1 MLKRKL
7 NKYIIVICVILI
19 TFCISGCSY
28 QQTDEEKL
36 KEKNVAELQYLDNYL
51 LVILNNMNN
60 ITLKEYDMIVEET
73 NENVNEISKEDDE
86 SVNNSAG
93 YEIFSNMVLTNNKE
107 FSWNT
112 IKTQIERLN
121 TSWPTI
127 LVDLQEANVDNNKLT
142 EFSNTINTCVG
153 FIKSEDKI
161 NTMQTLAKLYE
172 LVSEFISDIGEDEYS
187 INIAKTKS
195 NIIYAYINIELD
207 KWDDIT
213 NYLNMAST
221 NFEKVLNGESESE
234 KRYNI
239 NKANVLIQEFKNAVG
254 NKDRDLLYMKYKDTM
269 EELIIL

>member
-7 NKYIIVICVILI
+7 NKCIIVICIILM
-19 TFCISGCSY
+19 TLGVSGCSY

-36 KEKNVAELQYLDNYL
+36 KEKNIAELQYLDNYL
-51 LVILNNMNN
+51 LVMLNNMNN

-73 NENVNEISKEDDE
+73 NENVNEISKEDDDTT
-86 SVNNSAG
+86 NNSAG

-112 IKTQIERLN
+112 IKTQVERLN

-127 LVDLQEANVDNNKLT
+127 LVDLQSANVNNNKLA

-153 FIKSEDKI
+153 FIKNEDKI
-161 NTMQTLAKLYE
+161 NTMQTLARLYE
-172 LVSEFISDIGEDEYS
+172 LIPEFMQLIEEDENS
-187 INIAKTKS
+187 IAIAKTKKDV
-195 NIIYAYINIELD
+195 IYAYINIELD

-213 NYLNMAST
+213 NYLDMAIKD
-221 NFEKVLNGESESE
+221 FELVLNNSGESE

-239 NKANVLIQEFKNAVG
+239 EKVNVLLHEFKNAVG
-254 NKDRDLLYMKYKDTM
+254 NKDRDLLYMKYKDAI
-269 EELIIL
+269 EELTVI

>member
-7 NKYIIVICVILI
+7 NKYIIVICMILM
-19 TFCISGCSY
+19 TLGISGCSY

-36 KEKNVAELQYLDNYL
+36 KEKNIAELQYLDDYL
-51 LVILNNMNN
+51 LVMLNNMNN
-60 ITLKEYDMIVEET
+60 ISLKEYDMIVEES
-73 NENVNEISKEDDE
+73 NENVNEISKEDDDTTNN
-86 SVNNSAG
+86 SVN

-112 IKTQIERLN
+112 IKTQVERLN

-127 LVDLQEANVDNNKLT
+127 LVDLQSENVDNNKLI

-153 FIKSEDKI
+153 FIKNEDKI

-172 LVSEFISDIGEDEYS
+172 LIPEFMQLIEEDENS
-187 INIAKTKS
+187 IAIAKTKKDV
-195 NIIYAYINIELD
+195 IYAYINIELD

-213 NYLNMAST
+213 NYLDMAIKD
-221 NFEKVLNGESESE
+221 FEPVLNNSGESE

-239 NKANVLIQEFKNAVG
+239 EKVNILMQEFKNAVG

-269 EELIIL
+269 EELTVF

>member
-60 ITLKEYDMIVEET
+60 ITLKEYDMIVEES